1 MEVSAFAFINAS
13 TKGKAMTTGSNDSLH
28 QASTD
33 PFNFAKFVPG
43 FDFLKNL
50 SQQATGA
57 AGAPPKVPGM
67 PDFSQWIA
75 PTLKPEELE
84 KRIQEL
90 KTVQF
95 WLDQNAKMLAATI
108 QALEVQK
115 MTLGALKSMNFAFTA
130 PAQTMGAGASAQ
142 QEAKASAS
150 QPQAPAGPDPMQL
163 WQAMSE
169 QFQTIASTAMKD
181 VSPHSATEPTSERAA
196 KPAQTKAAKTPA
208 PKTTHPKAAPKKTKV

>member
-1 MEVSAFAFINAS
+1 
-13 TKGKAMTTGSNDSLH
+13 MTTASNDSLH
-28 QASTD
+28 QGSTD

-57 AGAPPKVPGM
+57 GGAAGAPAKTPGM

-115 MTLGALKSMNFAFTA
+115 MTLGALKSMNFAFTT
-130 PAQTMGAGASAQ
+130 PAQSSGVGSSAHQ
-142 QEAKASAS
+142 QVKASTSSA
-150 QPQAPAGPDPMQL
+150 QPQALAGPDPMQL
-163 WQAMSE
+163 WRAMSE
-169 QFQTIASTAMKD
+169 QFQTIARTAMKD
-181 VSPHSATEPTSERAA
+181 ESQHMAAQASSVRAA
-196 KPAQTKAAKTPA
+196 KPA
-208 PKTTHPKAAPKKTKV
+208 KTTARKTSKPKAAPK

>member
-1 MEVSAFAFINAS
+1 
-13 TKGKAMTTGSNDSLH
+13 MTTASNDSLH

-130 PAQTMGAGASAQ
+130 PAQSFGAGTSAQ
-142 QEAKASAS
+142 QEAKTSASAS

-181 VSPHSATEPTSERAA
+181 VSQHMAAKVAQASSVMAA
-196 KPAQTKAAKTPA
+196 KPA
-208 PKTTHPKAAPKKTKV
+208 KTTARKTTKPKAAPKKPKV

>member
-1 MEVSAFAFINAS
+1 
-13 TKGKAMTTGSNDSLH
+13 MTTASNDSLH

-130 PAQTMGAGASAQ
+130 PAQPTGAGIFGAQ
-142 QEAKASAS
+142 DVKASANAGS
-150 QPQAPAGPDPMQL
+150 AEPQAPAGPDPMKL
-163 WQAMSE
+163 WKAMSE

-181 VSPHSATEPTSERAA
+181 VSQHMAAQAGSVMAA
-196 KPAQTKAAKTPA
+196 KPA
-208 PKTTHPKAAPKKTKV
+208 KTTARKTTKPKAAPKKPKV